1 MIDDASAFVQN
12 VYNPTN
18 NQKSDD
24 KAEKCGTNVAQ
35 IENREQMS
43 ILTPVIVGQ
52 KYVKM
57 VPKAGLEPAGV
68 LVKSISYMIFDPFLT
83 PKRRNLISDN
93 LGRIKRGIYKKPKL
107 TKIFY

>member
-57 VPKAGLEPAGV
+57 VPKAGFKTV
-68 LVKSISYMIFDPFLT
+68 SMISVSY
-83 PKRRNLISDN
+83 
-93 LGRIKRGIYKKPKL
+93 
-107 TKIFY
+107 